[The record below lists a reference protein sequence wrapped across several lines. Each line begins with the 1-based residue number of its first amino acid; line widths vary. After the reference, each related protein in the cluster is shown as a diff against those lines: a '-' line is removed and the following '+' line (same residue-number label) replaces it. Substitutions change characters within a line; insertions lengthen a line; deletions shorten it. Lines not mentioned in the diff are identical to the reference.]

1 MIQTDNIA
9 PQPPA
14 RQAATIWSHMLVPH
28 IRQPTMGEGSQ
39 LDHYNTNFHPSI
51 KVWKV
56 ASSLHKLPHTCPATP
71 PAVAYRLFELP
82 QVLLQLPKLLGQLLL
97 YMLL

>member
-1 MIQTDNIA
+1 MIQTVNIA
-9 PQPPA
+9 SKPPS
-14 RQAATIWSHMLVPH
+14 RQAATICPHMLVPH
-28 IRQPTMGEGSQ
+28 IRQQTMKEGSQ

-56 ASSLHKLPHTCPATP
+56 ASSLRKLLRTCPAIP